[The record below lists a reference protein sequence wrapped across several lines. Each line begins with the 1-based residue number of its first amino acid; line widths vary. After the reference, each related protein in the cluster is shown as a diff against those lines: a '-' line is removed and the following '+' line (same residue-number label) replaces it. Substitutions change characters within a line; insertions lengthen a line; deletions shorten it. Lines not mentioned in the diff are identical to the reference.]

1 MTWSRYHIHKRK
13 KQPKKKKKGST
24 EILIYSCG
32 KDFSVENQAG
42 ADCVYRLPAESSQT
56 RGNIFDKILYGRLR
70 NRF

>member
-24 EILIYSCG
+24 EILIYPYG

-42 ADCVYRLPAESSQT
+42 ADSVYRLPAESSQT
-56 RGNIFDKILYGRLR
+56 
-70 NRF
+70 